1 MDGVLLQTAEALGDA
16 SFVGPGEM
24 WEVLQAEKENV
35 ECDIIS
41 NRVRRRDDD
50 ASAVDLEPIEESAR
64 EVEWHR
70 CETLED
76 RLRAL
81 NDAQDRLVDGGYG
94 LCLECGQQIDSR
106 RLCADPAASLCVT
119 CQRLNEG
126 ELVVCTL

>member
-35 ECDIIS
+35 EGDIIS
-41 NRVRRRDDD
+41 TRVLRQDDD
-50 ASAVDLEPIEESAR
+50 AIGIDVEPTEESAR

-81 NDAQDRLVDGGYG
+81 NDAQDRLMDGGYG
-94 LCLECGQQIDSR
+94 LCLECGQQIDTR

-119 CQRLNEG
+119 CQRQDEG
-126 ELVVCTL
+126 ELSVRTL